1 MGFLHVR
8 FRTTHVQL
16 PALPKNAN
24 RHMGPDTR
32 MRNPQGLSTRFRDLE
47 ALPVFGL
54 LFPPF
59 LPEVG
64 IAMEFV
70 VFLL

>member
-1 MGFLHVR
+1 MHVGNACMR
-8 FRTTHVQL
+8 SLQL
-16 PALPKNAN
+16 PALPEDAN
-24 RHMGPDTR
+24 CHMGPNTR
-32 MRNPQGLSTRFRDLE
+32 MGDPQGLFARFRNLE
-47 ALPVFGL
+47 APPVFGL